1 MSIEVE
7 GLQENNMAKRSSR
20 LEEITRR
27 IVDRSRKLRS
37 AYLAQMMAA
46 QEQGPYR
53 GALPCGNL
61 AHASAAAP
69 TEAKEQL
76 TQSDAPNIAIV
87 TSYNDMLSAH
97 QPLGDFPP
105 VIKQALLQVKATGQI
120 AGAVPAMCDGVTQGQ
135 AGMDISLFSR
145 DVIAQATA
153 IALSHNVFD
162 GALLLGV
169 CDKIVPGLF
178 IGAARFGHL
187 PIIFMP
193 AGPMPSGLANEE
205 KARIRRLYA
214 EGRLDRDALLK
225 AEMASY
231 HAPGTCTFYG
241 TANSNQMLME
251 IMGLHMPGT
260 AFVPP
265 GSDLRKAL
273 IEEAAKRMASITHL
287 GQKPIPFYQV
297 MDEQALV
304 NGIVGLHA
312 TGGSTNLAIHLIA
325 MARSVGI
332 IIDWDD
338 FSDLSEIIPL
348 LCRIY
353 PNGFADVNQFHA
365 VGGIGFVIR
374 ELLDA
379 GLLHEDVW
387 TVNGK
392 GLRPY
397 TLEPHLE
404 KNQLARKAVPKLSA
418 NRDILADIAHPAAKT
433 GGLKLLKG
441 NLGRAILKTSALKK
455 TRHVIE
461 APVEIFN
468 SQSAFIE
475 AFEKGQLEKDFIA
488 VLAWQ
493 GPKANGMPELHK
505 LTPLLSVLQNKGFKV
520 ALVTD
525 GRMSGASG
533 AVPAAIHLTPEAY
546 EGGAI
551 GKLRKGD
558 RLRLDAKAGTLDVLI
573 DATMLDEREG
583 VTPKLTAEHWGMGR
597 ELFAGMRDLVTGAEQ
612 GAMTFQLQE
621 QSCLEGEQQGGDGDG

>member
-1 MSIEVE
+1 
-7 GLQENNMAKRSSR
+7 MARRNAR
-20 LEEITRR
+20 LEDITQR
-27 IVDRSRKLRS
+27 IIDRSRNLRR
-37 AYLAQMMAA
+37 AYLAQMKAA
-46 QEQGPYR
+46 QEEGPYR
-53 GALPCGNL
+53 GALSCGNL
-61 AHASAAAP
+61 AHASAAA
-69 TEAKEQL
+69 TKQAKKQL

-87 TSYNDMLSAH
+87 TAYNDMLSAH
-97 QPLGDFPP
+97 QPLGAFPP
-105 VIKQALLQVKATGQI
+105 LIKKALLQVKATGQI

-153 IALSHNVFD
+153 VSLSHNVFD

-187 PIIFMP
+187 PIMFMP
-193 AGPMPSGLANEE
+193 AGPMPSGLPNEE
-205 KARIRRLYA
+205 KARVRRLYA
-214 EGRLDRDALLK
+214 EGKLDREALLK

-251 IMGLHMPGT
+251 IMGLHMPGA

-265 GSDLRKAL
+265 GSNLRKAL
-273 IEEAAKRMASITHL
+273 IAEGAKRIASITHL
-287 GQKPIPFYQV
+287 GEEPIPFYKIAS
-297 MDEQALV
+297 EQAFV
-304 NGIVGLHA
+304 NAIIGLHA

-325 MARSVGI
+325 MARAAGI

-338 FSDLSEIIPL
+338 FSDLSEITPL

-365 VGGIGFVIR
+365 LGGIGFVMR

-397 TLEPHLE
+397 TQEPFL
-404 KNQLARKAVPKLSA
+404 KDKKLARKAVPQVSS
-418 NRDILADIAHPAAKT
+418 NRDILTDMDHPAAKT

-441 NLGRAILKTSALKK
+441 NLGRAIIKTSALKK
-455 TRHVIE
+455 TRLVIE
-461 APVEIFN
+461 APAEVFN

-505 LTPLLSVLQNKGFKV
+505 LTPLLSVLQNKGFKI
-520 ALVTD
+520 ALITD

-533 AVPAAIHLTPEAY
+533 TVPAAIHLAPEAY
-546 EGGAI
+546 EGGMI

-558 RLRLDAKAGTLDVLI
+558 RLRLDAISGELDVLM
-573 DATMLDEREG
+573 AAQELEGRELLK
-583 VTPKLTAEHWGMGR
+583 PRLSAEHWGMGR

-621 QSCLEGEQQGGDGDG
+621 QSCLEDGGSDG